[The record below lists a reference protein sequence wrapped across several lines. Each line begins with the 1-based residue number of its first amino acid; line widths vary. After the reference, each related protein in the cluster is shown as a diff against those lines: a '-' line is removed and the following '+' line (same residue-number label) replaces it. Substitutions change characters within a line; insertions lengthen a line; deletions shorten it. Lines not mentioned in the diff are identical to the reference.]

1 MNFVSWILVFHVSS
15 LPGTNAAHG
24 GPATVQG
31 FATQEQCETTGKRL
45 MTSVKKIDWYQCVR
59 ADLPPVPVPTPRK
72 AN

>member
-1 MNFVSWILVFHVSS
+1 MDIGVSRQF
-15 LPGTNAAHG
+15 TARYERCAR

-31 FATQEQCETTGKRL
+31 FATQEQCETTGKRF